1 MADVTTA
8 LKAATGNSQRGRN
21 VYMVENTLDF
31 ANITADPS
39 ASDVVQAITIPAGTM
54 IMAAGMEVVTSITG
68 ANGTDVVAAL
78 GTDLD
83 PNKFVDG
90 FDLDG
95 AAAGA
100 YAPSVTGTGG
110 NEVHG
115 TANTLDVTLTA
126 TNADGM
132 TSGKLRVWCAMM
144 DVTEMGDT
152 SADEVD
158 RDQLA

>member
-1 MADVTTA
+1 MAIVTTA

-21 VYMVENTLDF
+21 VYLVENTLDF

-54 IMAAGMEVVTSITG
+54 IMGAGMEVVTSITG

-78 GTDLD
+78 GTDTD
-83 PNKFVDG
+83 PNKYVDA

-95 AAAGA
+95 ASAGA
-100 YAPSVTGTGG
+100 YAPAVSGTGG
-110 NEVHG
+110 SEIQG
-115 TANTLDVTLTA
+115 TANTLDVALTA

-144 DVTEMGDT
+144 DVTEMGDM
-152 SADEVD
+152 SANEVD
-158 RDQLA
+158 RDTLA

>member
-83 PNKFVDG
+83 PNKFVDH
-90 FDLDG
+90 FSFEDI
-95 AAAGA
+95 
-100 YAPSVTGTGG
+100 TW
-110 NEVHG
+110 H
-115 TANTLDVTLTA
+115 
-126 TNADGM
+126 M
-132 TSGKLRVWCAMM
+132 IF
-144 DVTEMGDT
+144 
-152 SADEVD
+152 
-158 RDQLA
+158 LA